1 MKNTEN
7 ALTTHDTEIENI
19 HAAAQQDAGF
29 EKILKF
35 KKGEY
40 FIGEELVPL
49 STEYLAH
56 TTAWTK
62 SWIKF
67 VNGEVAERKLFRV
80 ALGEKPPVRE
90 DLDDRDENNWP
101 EGLDGNPTDPW
112 VLQYLLPLEKTS
124 DGEVVI
130 FVTSSV
136 GGCRAVADLCN
147 AYAKRTKKTGCGLPI
162 IKLAKTDMPTKKY
175 GKVLRPL
182 FEIAGW
188 ERQEATCGME
198 VIPPATSEDEFRNE
212 IPY

>member
-1 MKNTEN
+1 MTVEKLIELLFANNSGSSAPPTELDPVLSGRQKRDEGNINMKTTEN

-136 GGCRAVADLCN
+136 GGLSRRCRSL
-147 AYAKRTKKTGCGLPI
+147 
-162 IKLAKTDMPTKKY
+162 
-175 GKVLRPL
+175 
-182 FEIAGW
+182 
-188 ERQEATCGME
+188 
-198 VIPPATSEDEFRNE
+198 
-212 IPY
+212 